1 MRKLFLA
8 LLVGTMATA
17 TSAVTV
23 ERIGAVIDGQVIT
36 VSEVSQF
43 VEIRFF
49 PRRAESEDEHRREVL
64 EALIAQS
71 LRLRDVERF
80 GAADIPLDSIESRLR
95 EIQGRFASPAE
106 FEAAVAR
113 AELTL
118 DEVNALIKRQL
129 QVEEYIRERFN
140 PLVFVPNEDIET
152 YYRTTWRTQRRER
165 GLSVPPLDQVRD
177 EIRQL
182 LQSTRL
188 TEEIERWTS
197 RLRLRANVDIF
208 AWR

>member
-1 MRKLFLA
+1 MRKLFLT
-8 LLVGTMATA
+8 LVLTMAA
-17 TSAVTV
+17 IPGSAVTV

-49 PRRAESEDEHRREVL
+49 PRTSESEDEYRRDVL
-64 EALIAQS
+64 ESLIAQA

-106 FEAAVAR
+106 FEAALGR
-113 AELTL
+113 AELTA
-118 DEVNALIKRQL
+118 DELSALIKRQL

-140 PLVFVPNEDIET
+140 PLVFVPNEDIEN
-152 YYRTTWRTQRRER
+152 YYRTTWSAQRRQR

-182 LQSTRL
+182 LRSTRL
-188 TEEIERWTS
+188 TEEIDRWTS

-208 AWR
+208 AWQ

>member
-1 MRKLFLA
+1 MRKLFLT
-8 LLVGTMATA
+8 LLASTVATA
-17 TSAVTV
+17 ASAVTV

-43 VEIRFF
+43 VELRFF
-49 PRRAESEDEHRREVL
+49 PRTADSDDDHRREVL
-64 EALIAQS
+64 EALIAQA

-80 GAADIPLDSIESRLR
+80 GASDIPLDSIESRLR

-106 FEAAVAR
+106 FEAAVGR

-140 PLVFVPNEDIET
+140 PMVFVPNEDIET
-152 YYRTTWRTQRRER
+152 YYRTTWTTQRRQR
-165 GLSVPPLDQVRD
+165 GLSVPPLDQVRG

>member
-1 MRKLFLA
+1 MRKLFLTLA
-8 LLVGTMATA
+8 LTAMALPG
-17 TSAVTV
+17 SAVTV
-23 ERIGAVIDGQVIT
+23 ERIGAVIDGEVIT

-49 PRRAESEDEHRREVL
+49 PRTAPDEDEHRRDVL

-152 YYRTTWRTQRRER
+152 YYRSTWSAQRRER
-165 GLSVPPLDQVRD
+165 GLPVPPLNQVRD

-188 TEEIERWTS
+188 SEEIARWTS